1 MGGIKTLPR
10 RCMCGRAFGF
20 EDSNGT
26 ILSYCPCGRVTEAS
40 HWCIVCGG
48 TGRGELPEPQLTIAE
63 LYEATETVEER
74 YERFHP
80 PCVMC
85 GGAGAMA

>member
-1 MGGIKTLPR
+1 MVVRLVSRIAMGQSCRTVH
-10 RCMCGRAFGF
+10 A
-20 EDSNGT
+20 
-26 ILSYCPCGRVTEAS
+26 VVWTEAS

-63 LYEATETVEER
+63 LYETTETVEER

-85 GGAGAMA
+85 GGAGAVA